1 MNASTIKMPNH
12 RRALH
17 GARRVHI
24 TETPRNIF
32 PAGIAVYNIRTDQIE
47 DRREAEHTCPP
58 ESITALAS
66 SINKYGVIHPLSV
79 KVSGEERYVLVSG
92 SRRLRAA
99 RLLGLCE
106 VPCIVI
112 TADDARSVGMSI
124 SENVHT
130 HTMHYI
136 DVALAIEE
144 MRCRLALSVEG
155 VAAALCLSL
164 KYTHDKLR
172 LLEYSCEERKK
183 IKQSDAQERT
193 VLSLLDIDDAHLR
206 ARILAE
212 LCSGAITEDTA
223 AGLVRAHKKK
233 RDKKA
238 LEKKTTYLIRDV
250 RIFYNSIERALE
262 VMRRAGHNIRAE
274 KTDSEECTTLTIRIP
289 K

>member
-112 TADDARSVGMSI
+112 TADDARSVGTSI

-155 VAAALCLSL
+155 VAAALCFKADQLQHIGYTLPDLCFLGADHTHGKCHVFIDSL
-164 KYTHDKLR
+164 GLDQAEILEHDA
-172 LLEYSCEERKK
+172 YGT
-183 IKQSDAQERT
+183 AQIRN
-193 VLSLLDIDDAHLR
+193 LPLANALQ
-206 ARILAE
+206 RIAVYMNR
-212 LCSGAITEDTA
+212 S
-223 AGLVRAHKKK
+223 
-233 RDKKA
+233 
-238 LEKKTTYLIRDV
+238 
-250 RIFYNSIERALE
+250 
-262 VMRRAGHNIRAE
+262 
-274 KTDSEECTTLTIRIP
+274 
-289 K
+289 

>member
-1 MNASTIKMPNH
+1 MNASTIRSPRS

-17 GARRVHI
+17 EVRRVHI

-32 PAGIAVYNIRTDQIE
+32 PAGIAVYNVRVDSIE
-47 DRREAEHTCPP
+47 DRREAAHTCPP

-79 KVSGEERYVLVSG
+79 KVTGEGRYTLVSG

-106 VPCIVI
+106 IPCIVI
-112 TADDARSVGMSI
+112 TEDEARCVGLSI

-130 HTMHYI
+130 HAMHYI
-136 DVALAIEE
+136 DIALAIED
-144 MRCRLALSVEG
+144 MRCKSDLSVEG
-155 VAAALCLSL
+155 VAAALCLPL
-164 KYTHDKLR
+164 RFTHDKLR
-172 LLEYSCEERKK
+172 LLEFDDEERIK
-183 IKQSDAQERT
+183 IKQSEAQERT
-193 VLSLLDIDDAHLR
+193 ILSLLEIEDAALR
-206 ARILAE
+206 SRILSG
-212 LCSGAITEDTA
+212 LCSGALTEDTVT
-223 AGLVRAHKKK
+223 GLVRAYKKK

-238 LEKKTTYLIRDV
+238 LEKKATYLIRDV
-250 RIFYNSIERALE
+250 RIFYNSIERALD

-274 KTDSEECTTLTIRIP
+274 KTDSEDCTTLTIRIP